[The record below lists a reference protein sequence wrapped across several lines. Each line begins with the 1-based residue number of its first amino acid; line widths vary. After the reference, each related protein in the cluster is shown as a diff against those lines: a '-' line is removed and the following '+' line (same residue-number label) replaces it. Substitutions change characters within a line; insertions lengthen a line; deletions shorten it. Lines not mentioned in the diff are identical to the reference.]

1 MLSLYRKYYDRYSLP
16 RGNAQRNIHNEIS
29 RKEERVKLTEVSYI
43 YDIYR
48 NKLNNNEHNKDK
60 NEIINILEKN
70 NTQEKV
76 SELLK
81 IIKDMVVLEIDYA
94 IIENSIDDYLN
105 YIDTKKKLGE
115 EYVMCLFVTNSRSKF
130 IYYNGTNIVRITI

>member
-1 MLSLYRKYYDRYSLP
+1 MITLYEKYYNRYSLP
-16 RGNAQRNIHNEIS
+16 RGNARKNIYNNPPNE
-29 RKEERVKLTEVSYI
+29 KERVELTEETYI

-48 NKLNNNEHNKDK
+48 NKLNNEEHNKDK
-60 NEIINILEKN
+60 KDIIDILKKN
-70 NTQEKV
+70 NIQEKV
-76 SELLK
+76 SDLLK
-81 IIKDMVVLEIDYA
+81 IIKDMVVLEMDYA
-94 IIENSIDDYLN
+94 IIENSLDDYLN